1 MLLHTL
7 YVRPQ
12 PGHRPAAC
20 TALSRHI
27 YASTTHSKPH
37 SPVPTGYKEGNLSWL
52 AALEAEPATDVMA
65 LLPYAK
71 NESELTG
78 PAAQVGWQLL
88 YSFFCA
94 CCSRC
99 RVALPYAKNEAELTG
114 PAAQVGVAF
123 GGTGQLEWHTPGKG
137 WDKGWCRIMQT
148 GKAEVMS
155 DHNCLLP
162 TAPPLLPMRR
172 YGCAAPRWWPS
183 AALLPSTRSKSPR
196 TSWMPAAR
204 VSDDVMR
211 CLPKGQFGC
220 EVTT

>member
-1 MLLHTL
+1 MLLLNTL

-71 NESELTG
+71 NEAELTG

-114 PAAQVGVAF
+114 PAAQVGLALV
-123 GGTGQLEWHTPGKG
+123 GTGQLKWRMPGV
-137 WDKGWCRIMQT
+137 CQT
-148 GKAEVMS
+148 GTVLFEA
-155 DHNCLLP
+155 
-162 TAPPLLPMRR
+162 
-172 YGCAAPRWWPS
+172 RWQGRGDERPK
-183 AALLPSTRSKSPR
+183 L
-196 TSWMPAAR
+196 PAAHR
-204 VSDDVMR
+204 PGR
-211 CLPKGQFGC
+211 
-220 EVTT
+220 